1 MRIMNEATMF
11 KFLLDNNGA
20 ILAVTARHRSYFF
33 FLSTSKVGAGVA
45 PITDPLP
52 GIVEIC
58 GYDVKRI
65 GQNWER
71 LSRAIR
77 LP

>member
-11 KFLLDNNGA
+11 KILIDNNGA
-20 ILAVTARHRSYFF
+20 ILAVTARRRSYFF
-33 FLSTSKVGAGVA
+33 FLSTSKVGMGIA

-58 GYDVKRI
+58 DYDVRRI
-65 GQNWER
+65 GKNWER

-77 LP
+77 LS